1 MFIDKT
7 LIIVF
12 TNIHSI
18 YIKRKEGGKRLD
30 AGETERECV
39 CERDGALLKMEVTLV
54 VKMAVEK
61 QTFWDKLGSRWKDY
75 LIAGKLF

>member
-12 TNIHSI
+12 TNIRPI

-39 CERDGALLKMEVTLV
+39 CERRSVAENG
-54 VKMAVEK
+54 
-61 QTFWDKLGSRWKDY
+61 GSVGCKNGRGETDY
-75 LIAGKLF
+75 FVIC